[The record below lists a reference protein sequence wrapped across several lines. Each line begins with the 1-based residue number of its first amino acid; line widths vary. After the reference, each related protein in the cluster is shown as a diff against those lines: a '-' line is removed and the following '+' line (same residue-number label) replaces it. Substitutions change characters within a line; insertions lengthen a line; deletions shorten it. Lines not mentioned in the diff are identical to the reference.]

1 MRKVVDI
8 CETRKRETDWWGRG
22 DKGDTGVG
30 TDGEIQRGKHRGRHR
45 GWDPEEKTAGRQRG
59 RARRSETEGGEKV
72 RDTEM
77 ETETGREV
85 EYTTSG

>member
-1 MRKVVDI
+1 LGQIERF
-8 CETRKRETDWWGRG
+8 RG
-22 DKGDTGVG
+22 GSTEGDTEVG
-30 TDGEIQRGKHRGRHR
+30 TRRERRQ
-45 GWDPEEKTAGRQRG
+45 RQRG